1 MGLTIYIA
9 SAGSGKTFQLVRQ
22 YLEKVIKNTND
33 YKRIL
38 AITFTNKA
46 AEEMKSRIISELLLL
61 SNGKKSDHRQYLIDT
76 LKIGDDLIQQRAE
89 IVMQKIL
96 HDYSSFGVS
105 TIDSYFQVLSKTL
118 SRELKLP
125 IHYTI
130 ELDIDNI
137 ADTITDRV
145 LELSGKNKQL
155 TQWLEELLID
165 NIDNNKGWNIKSDLK
180 GMVKEIINRP
190 IVNAFSNAISVND
203 YQTYV
208 RDLKNNR
215 KNILVGIQQRIISIR
230 DLVINSGY
238 TSDDFKGKSKG
249 LIALI

>member
-1 MGLTIYIA
+1 MYKIIYLNNI
-9 SAGSGKTFQLVRQ
+9 
-22 YLEKVIKNTND
+22 YN
-33 YKRIL
+33 Y
-38 AITFTNKA
+38 
-46 AEEMKSRIISELLLL
+46 
-61 SNGKKSDHRQYLIDT
+61 
-76 LKIGDDLIQQRAE
+76 
-89 IVMQKIL
+89 
-96 HDYSSFGVS
+96 
-105 TIDSYFQVLSKTL
+105 
-118 SRELKLP
+118 
-125 IHYTI
+125 
-130 ELDIDNI
+130 IDNI

-215 KNILVGIQQRIISIR
+215 KNILAGIQQRIIAIR

-238 TSDDFKGKSKG
+238 TSDDFKSKSNFEQHTTIFVIVIHIRVTSIIFNILDVI
-249 LIALI
+249 LIRKK